1 VRSLTKSRVSSWRQ
15 VLLGLTLFGVLALL
29 VWPAPSPRNDTFV
42 FYFPNS
48 HRVVALEVIGN
59 TKYLSVL
66 QVLNMVGK
74 LNGLQEKR
82 NTLKLEFGQSHLE
95 LHADDQRVRIDKKIT
110 LLSAPVRISNGRWMV
125 PMDFLTLVVPEL
137 TSLGVEYQGGTNR
150 VFVGDVRPGSFTVRL
165 SSISGGARLTFQFS
179 SKVAVRTASMN
190 GKWVMF
196 LGEHPIEP
204 LEPSFHFQ
212 NPYVS
217 DVQFNDQDGQ
227 PKLVITPAA
236 TGLNFYPVLAEGGK
250 VLQADVLKPATA
262 QANALPPPAPPQA
275 AAATAPPAPHPQP
288 AQGTPSGA
296 APAAPANANADVTSG
311 PPLPVVALD
320 AGHGGDDSGAHSR
333 DGVSEKD
340 LDAQIVARVRLALL
354 ATGKYRVVVTRSGDV
369 NLSFEQRTVA
379 ANVAGAIVFLT
390 FHAGDLG
397 GNSPRVAVY
406 TYQPPSPPAILSGAE
421 TPPGFVAW
429 NQIQETYLDRSRQL
443 AQALQQRFTQI
454 PGVTADAPTPA
465 PVRALRSVNAPAV
478 AIEIGSLASESDAT
492 PLVNPTFQ
500 EQLSTA
506 VADVL
511 AALPGGGF

>member
-1 VRSLTKSRVSSWRQ
+1 MKSRAPSWSK
-15 VLLGLTLFGVLALL
+15 VLLGLTLFGALALL
-29 VWPAPSPRNDTFV
+29 VWPAQSPRNDTFV

-48 HRVVALEVIGN
+48 HRVVALEIIGN
-59 TKYLSVL
+59 TRYLSIL
-66 QVLNMVGK
+66 QVLNMLGK

-82 NTLKLEFGQSHLE
+82 NTLKLEFGERHLE

-125 PMDFLTLVVPEL
+125 PMDFVTLVVPEL

-150 VFVGDVRPGSFTVRL
+150 AFLGDVRPGSFTVHL
-165 SSISGGARLTFQFS
+165 AAVSGGARLTFQFTG
-179 SKVAVRTASMN
+179 KVAVRTASMN

-227 PKLVITPAA
+227 PKIEITPAA
-236 TGLNFYPVLAEGGK
+236 TGLNFYPVLAEEGK
-250 VLQADVLKPATA
+250 VFEADVLKPGAA
-262 QANALPPPAPPQA
+262 QASAPPPPAPPQA
-275 AAATAPPAPHPQP
+275 AASAATPAPPKPTQA
-288 AQGTPSGA
+288 TPSGA
-296 APAAPANANADVTSG
+296 APSPAPANANANANVTSG
-311 PPLPVVALD
+311 PALPVVALD

-369 NLSFEQRTVA
+369 NVSFEQRTVA
-379 ANVAGAIVFLT
+379 ANAAGAIVFLT

-397 GNSPRVAVY
+397 ANTPRVSVY
-406 TYQPPSPPAILSGAE
+406 TYQPPSPPAILSGVD

-429 NQIQETYLDRSRQL
+429 NQVQETYLDRSRQL

-454 PGVTADAPTPA
+454 PGVTADTPTPA

-478 AIEIGSLASESDAT
+478 AIEIGSLTSESDAG

-500 EQLSTA
+500 EQLSAA
-506 VADVL
+506 VAGVL